1 MGGASI
7 SDGGE
12 GTRSPVK
19 IFGNIFISFI
29 GAGVL
34 GLPYAFKE
42 AGVLEG
48 SLILIIVG
56 FLSFRGMMLLIK
68 SKQFCSKTNISR
80 MELSPPGAREEDQVE
95 LLERSRDSAG
105 QEVNYGDLC
114 QIAFGDRGK
123 NIVDWAIII
132 SQVGFCCAYL
142 IFISENLAHYYHGLE
157 EGDVVDDTLKLPF
170 LLLMIP
176 GLISLSLVRKLHKLS
191 IFSLFADFANVFA
204 YLVVFWFD
212 FEHVST
218 ISIHPKEMDLN
229 GLPFFIGV
237 SIYCY
242 EGAGMILSLEAS
254 VAKDYRSRFSTI
266 FALSITAMS
275 SLYILFGVC
284 GYLSFGPETHS
295 IITLNLPVGPMPLM
309 VKGCL
314 CFSLFFTYPIML
326 FPVIE
331 ILERRLGTVNHFW
344 KGNLLRASV
353 VISSIIVVLIIPD
366 FSTIMVLIGA
376 TCCSLL
382 AFILPS
388 LLHMRIFK
396 GRHTRKQLI
405 EDYAILLFGCLG
417 TLIGS
422 IDALKRLGIIP
433 DYSGRER
440 IDA

>member
-1 MGGASI
+1 M
-7 SDGGE
+7 
-12 GTRSPVK
+12 K

-48 SLILIIVG
+48 SLILVAVG
-56 FLSFRGMMLLIK
+56 FLSYRGMMLLIK
-68 SKQFCSKTNISR
+68 SKNFCSKSNISR
-80 MELSPPGAREEDQVE
+80 IQLGTTLTGQREEDQVE
-95 LLERSRDSAG
+95 LLEKSRDFG
-105 QEVNYGDLC
+105 GHEVNYGDLC
-114 QIAFGDRGK
+114 QIAFGNKGK
-123 NIVDWAIII
+123 HIVDWAIII
-132 SQVGFCCAYL
+132 SQIGFCCAYL
-142 IFISENLAHYYHGLE
+142 IFISENFAHYFHGLE
-157 EGDVVDDTLKLPF
+157 EGEVVDDALKLPF
-170 LLLMIP
+170 LILMIP
-176 GLISLSLVRKLHKLS
+176 GLIGLSLFRKLHKLS

-212 FEHVST
+212 FDHVSSIT
-218 ISIHPKEMDLN
+218 IQPKEMDLN

-242 EGAGMILSLEAS
+242 EGAGMVLSLEAS
-254 VAKDYRSRFSTI
+254 VAKDYRSRFPTI

-275 SLYILFGVC
+275 ALYILFGVC

-295 IITLNLPVGPMPLM
+295 IITLNLPAGPMPLM

-326 FPVIE
+326 FPVVE
-331 ILERRLGTVNHFW
+331 ILERRLGTVNNPW
-344 KGNLLRASV
+344 KGNLLRASI
-353 VISSIIVVLIIPD
+353 VICSVIVVLIIPD

-382 AFILPS
+382 AFILPALS
-388 LLHMRIFK
+388 HLRIF
-396 GRHTRKQLI
+396 GSRLTKQQLV
-405 EDYAILLFGCLG
+405 EDYVILIFGCVG

-422 IDALKRLGIIP
+422 IDALKRLDIIP
-433 DYSGRER
+433 DHSGRE
-440 IDA
+440 IIET

>member
-1 MGGASI
+1 
-7 SDGGE
+7 
-12 GTRSPVK
+12 
-19 IFGNIFISFI
+19 
-29 GAGVL
+29 
-34 GLPYAFKE
+34 
-42 AGVLEG
+42 
-48 SLILIIVG
+48 
-56 FLSFRGMMLLIK
+56 
-68 SKQFCSKTNISR
+68 
-80 MELSPPGAREEDQVE
+80 
-95 LLERSRDSAG
+95 
-105 QEVNYGDLC
+105 
-114 QIAFGDRGK
+114 
-123 NIVDWAIII
+123 
-132 SQVGFCCAYL
+132 
-142 IFISENLAHYYHGLE
+142 
-157 EGDVVDDTLKLPF
+157 
-170 LLLMIP
+170 
-176 GLISLSLVRKLHKLS
+176 
-191 IFSLFADFANVFA
+191 
-204 YLVVFWFD
+204 
-212 FEHVST
+212 
-218 ISIHPKEMDLN
+218 
-229 GLPFFIGV
+229 
-237 SIYCY
+237 
-242 EGAGMILSLEAS
+242 MILSLEAS

-353 VISSIIVVLIIPD
+353 VILSVIVVLIIPD

-396 GRHTRKQLI
+396 GRHTRQQLI
-405 EDYAILLFGCLG
+405 EDYVILIFGCLG